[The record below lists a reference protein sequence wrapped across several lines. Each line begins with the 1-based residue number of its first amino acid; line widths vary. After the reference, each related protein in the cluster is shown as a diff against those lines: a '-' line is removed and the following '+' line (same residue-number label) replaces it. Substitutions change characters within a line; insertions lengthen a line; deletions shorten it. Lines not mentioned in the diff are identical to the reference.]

1 MDRAFELAFEALE
14 AKEVP
19 VGCVIIYENETIG
32 EGRNRVN
39 EFRNATKHA
48 EILAV
53 DMALDWSKK
62 SNFQTC
68 LARILLFQFFYNLI

>member
-1 MDRAFELAFEALE
+1 MDRAFELAKEALE

-19 VGCVIIYENETIG
+19 VGCVIVYKNETIG

-48 EILAV
+48 EMLAIDQV
-53 DMALDWSKK
+53 LDWCKESK
-62 SNFQTC
+62 F
-68 LARILLFQFFYNLI
+68 LIC